1 MLKLSSLDSNWE
13 TIAFYLI
20 EPLINDKKRRFSR
33 QQILKD
39 IDNVTPLLPVIGH
52 KKNPQHTEESFQRA
66 LENMRDKKWLN
77 FLGGGY
83 TGEYELTDTGYIS
96 KKILTISEKTSRVLE
111 IYQQKTAK
119 INIYLGRKVII
130 HKFIITSGRKR
141 GRGNSWYSTP
151 DKYF

>member
-20 EPLINDKKRRFSR
+20 EPLIRDKKRRFSR

-83 TGEYELTDTGYIS
+83 TGEYELTDTGYNILQYIKKDFNNIRENVACFRDIS
-96 KKILTISEKTSRVLE
+96 TKNSKNKYILRKKGHHT
-111 IYQQKTAK
+111 
-119 INIYLGRKVII
+119 
-130 HKFIITSGRKR
+130 
-141 GRGNSWYSTP
+141 
-151 DKYF
+151 